1 MPDEKNDLLPKWAVA
16 LTVQVAEL
24 NAKLGPHTDWVERSV
39 KDHEVRLR
47 QIEAGKAG
55 NAALKLLEGRVDDL
69 AKEHHKNSWL
79 PKIAW
84 VVVTAVATYLV
95 TTYLK

>member
-1 MPDEKNDLLPKWAVA
+1 MPDEKNDLLPRWAVA

-24 NAKLGPHTDWVERSV
+24 NAKLGPHTDWVEKNV

-55 NAALKLLEGRVDDL
+55 NAALKLLESRVESIE
-69 AKEHHKNSWL
+69 AEHHKNSWL
-79 PKIAW
+79 PKLAW
-84 VVVTAVATYLV
+84 VIGTAVATYLV
-95 TTYLK
+95 TAYLK